1 MSQSEPTDIRES
13 GFSITTRRP
22 VAILMVVMAI
32 CVFGWVS
39 YQRLSLNLMP
49 DISYPTLTVRTEY
62 PGTAPEEVEMLLAR
76 PLEQLMEFISCYP
89 RRDLLNADVLLTAA
103 LDIKISNRTLAALE
117 AEYNRRQQGRNK

>member
-1 MSQSEPTDIRES
+1 MPES

-62 PGTAPEEVEMLLAR
+62 PGTAPEEVETLLAR
-76 PLEQLMEFISCYP
+76 SLEQAVGIVPNLVNMSSISKAGQSDIILEFEWDCLLYTSPSP
-89 RRDLLNADVLLTAA
+89 RDDT
-103 LDIKISNRTLAALE
+103 
-117 AEYNRRQQGRNK
+117 